1 MSTVYITQDGAVVRK
16 TGERLKVT
24 LRRETLLDVPLI
36 KVDQVVLLG
45 NVNVTPWALQ
55 SLLEKGIEVTY
66 LSSHGKYIGR
76 FQAEFSKNS
85 ILRKAQYAAAL
96 DRSKTLKLATSFV
109 AGKLLNMRAILQ
121 RAARYDRGEGDKEL
135 DPELQGAIERLKKLS
150 KQLSKENRDLDSV
163 RGMEGVGTAIY
174 FGQFNQLL
182 KAKGIEF
189 PGRVRRP
196 PTDPINAMLSFGYM
210 LLYNDLYAACNIV
223 GLDPYAGYLHSDKY
237 GKPSLALD
245 LVEEFRP
252 VMIDSLVLSLINKRM
267 ITKGDFDVGIGEVH
281 RLKEGALKTFLRA
294 YEEKKRTEIKHPTFS
309 YRCTYMRCFELQ
321 ARILAKVLLGEV
333 EEYVPFLI
341 R

>member
-1 MSTVYITQDGAVVRK
+1 MSTLYITQDGAVVRK

-24 LRRETLLDVPLI
+24 LKRETLLDVPLI
-36 KVDQVVLLG
+36 KVDQVVMLG
-45 NVNVTPWALQ
+45 NVTVTSWALQ
-55 SLLEKGIEVTY
+55 SLLEQGIELVY
-66 LSSHGKYIGR
+66 LSSRGRYIGR

-85 ILRKAQYAAAL
+85 ILRKAQYRAAMDEL
-96 DRSKTLKLATSFV
+96 KTLKLATSFV

-121 RAARYDRGEGDKEL
+121 RASRYDRAEGNGKP
-135 DPELQGAIERLKKLS
+135 DPELQGAIDRLKKLS
-150 KQLSKENRDLDSV
+150 KQLPREDLDLSGL
-163 RGMEGVGTAIY
+163 RGMEGAGTAIY
-174 FGQFNQLL
+174 FGKFNQLL
-182 KAKGIEF
+182 KADGIEF

-210 LLYNDLYAACNIV
+210 LLYNDMYAACNIV
-223 GLDPYAGYLHSDKY
+223 GFDPYVGYLHSDKY

-267 ITKGDFDVGIGEVH
+267 IAKDDFEVGIGEVH
-281 RLKEGALKTFLRA
+281 RLKDGSLKTFLRA
-294 YEEKKRTEIKHPTFS
+294 YEERKRSEIKHPTFG
-309 YRCTYMRCFELQ
+309 YNCTYMRCFELQ
-321 ARILAKVLLGEV
+321 ARTLAKVLLGEV